1 MTQILPPPIIPI
13 GKITSKH
20 GYKGSLN
27 IFWDDD
33 DLIPEPGDYLYVLIN
48 EKGVPFLIEEMS
60 KSLEIVKLQ
69 FIDSESQAEEL
80 LGLTVGLDQNSI
92 DEVPPQFQISG
103 FQLVSAEGQVIGEIE
118 SIEDYPG
125 QLMLNIICENR
136 KILVPFVEEWIIQID
151 EKNRTL
157 YMDLPE
163 GLVDPENHED

>member
-13 GKITSKH
+13 GRITSKH

-27 IFWDDD
+27 ILWDDD

-69 FIDSESQAEEL
+69 FVDSESQAEEL
-80 LGLTVGLDQNSI
+80 LGLTVGLDQNTI
-92 DEVPPQFQISG
+92 DEVPPQFQING
-103 FQLVSAEGQVIGEIE
+103 FQLISSDEQIIGIID
-118 SIEDYPG
+118 SLEDYPG
-125 QLMLNIICENR
+125 QIMMNIICENR
-136 KILVPFVEEWIIQID
+136 KILIPFVEDWIIQID

-157 YMDLPE
+157 QMDLPE
-163 GLVDPENHED
+163 GLVDPESYED

>member
-13 GKITSKH
+13 GRITSKH

-69 FIDSESQAEEL
+69 FVDSESKAEEL
-80 LGLTVGLDQNSI
+80 LGLTIGLDQNTI
-92 DEVPPQFQISG
+92 DEVPPQFQING
-103 FQLVSAEGQVIGEIE
+103 FQLISSDEQIIGIID
-118 SIEDYPG
+118 SLEDYPG
-125 QLMLNIICENR
+125 QIMMNIICENR
-136 KILVPFVEEWIIQID
+136 KILIPFVEDWIIQID

-157 YMDLPE
+157 QMDLPE
-163 GLVDPENHED
+163 GLVDPESYED

>member
-13 GKITSKH
+13 GRITSKH

-69 FIDSESQAEEL
+69 FVDSESQAEEL
-80 LGLTVGLDQNSI
+80 LGLTVGLDQNTI
-92 DEVPPQFQISG
+92 DEVPPQFQING
-103 FQLVSAEGQVIGEIE
+103 FQLISSDEQIIGIID
-118 SIEDYPG
+118 SLEDYPG
-125 QLMLNIICENR
+125 QIMMNIICENR
-136 KILVPFVEEWIIQID
+136 KILIPFVEDWIIQID

-157 YMDLPE
+157 QMDLPE
-163 GLVDPENHED
+163 GLVDPESYED

>member
-13 GKITSKH
+13 GRITSKH

-69 FIDSESQAEEL
+69 FVDSESQAEEL
-80 LGLTVGLDQNSI
+80 LGLTVGLDQNTI
-92 DEVPPQFQISG
+92 DEVPPQFQING
-103 FQLVSAEGQVIGEIE
+103 FQLISSDEQIIGIID
-118 SIEDYPG
+118 SLEDYPG
-125 QLMLNIICENR
+125 QIMMNINCENR
-136 KILVPFVEEWIIQID
+136 KILIPFVEDWIIQID

-157 YMDLPE
+157 QMDLPE
-163 GLVDPENHED
+163 GLVDPESYED